1 MILRPPSSTRTDT
14 LFPYTTLFRSL
25 ARLVIFDEAAIVPD
39 LRVLDQF
46 GIAVHRSGPD
56 AGGQQYVE
64 PFGGR
69 LRLQPFARLG
79 ENFIAMGPAIGLVV
93 HAGKARLADQRAEGV
108 EAGEGDADI
117 MVGGPEQVEGS
128 PDKAFR
134 LWGDTKGPVSGKRL
148 I

>member
-79 ENFIAMGPAIGLVV
+79 ENFIELGPAIGLVV
-93 HAGKARLADQRAEGV
+93 HSGKAWPADQSTEGV
-108 EAGEGDADI
+108 AAGEGGEEI
-117 MVGGPEQVEGS
+117 SVGGLEHAIEGA
-128 PDKAFR
+128 DR
-134 LWGDTKGPVSGKRL
+134 
-148 I
+148 